1 MIELKTWYAASKPNF
16 GRPHC
21 WLYAIRIAEDP
32 WGIGSYRWDTQ
43 ATDLNCPWRGEYEKI
58 SDRLHR
64 ITVKDPLGKSEEYE
78 LRPLDEDW
86 ISHHASGFTARP
98 LMTPAG
104 EKVREH
110 PSLEWVR
117 GWLDYSYGKR
127 IAWRETQLTLM
138 EAQRQYLTD
147 AMVETFIRKCSQYDF
162 RALTKAAIYAEP
174 EGVMLDPPWAVRYSI
189 RELAGEHRMQ
199 VLISNRFTND
209 HEFTIS
215 QSGIV
220 DATPASN
227 QRAASNIHSEPFGK
241 LGYSVKPAPI
251 VTRHDTTNDDTDP
264 DLTALHE
271 EIERHFATG
280 TPLEI
285 IYFGGGLPG
294 KIRTI
299 IPLHYCEKRGR
310 SHIIAL
316 CRGSGIEKTFRLD
329 RMHLPGPP
337 LADGKND
344 FRIIAKSL
352 GKPGFI
358 EGMLVQIARLGNLPM
373 EQVLAAH
380 FEQRGEFES
389 FFDEYPYGG
398 YTIELKITATVI
410 YLSLGYEAN
419 DCEVMHYEFTPECEP
434 RLTPGIATHYSLFT
448 DR

>member
-1 MIELKTWYAASKPNF
+1 MIELKTWYAASKPDC

-32 WGIGSYRWDTQ
+32 WGIGSYRWDFQ
-43 ATDLNCPWRGEYEKI
+43 DTDLERPWRGEHEKI
-58 SDRLHR
+58 NDRLHR
-64 ITVKDPLGKSEEYE
+64 IILKQPLGDLVEYE

-117 GWLDYSYGKR
+117 DWLDYSYGNR
-127 IAWRETQLTLM
+127 IAWRETQLALM
-138 EAQRQYLTD
+138 ESRRQHLTE
-147 AMVETFIRKCSQYDF
+147 AMVESFIRECSQYDF
-162 RALTKAAIYAEP
+162 RALTKSAIFAEP
-174 EGVMLDPPWAVRYSI
+174 EGVMLDPPWVVRYSI
-189 RELAGEHRMQ
+189 RELAGEHRMH

-209 HEFTIS
+209 HEFSIS
-215 QSGIV
+215 QSGNM
-220 DATPASN
+220 DAVPAN
-227 QRAASNIHSEPFGK
+227 KQRADYHIHGK
-241 LGYSVKPAPI
+241 PHGNAGDSVKPAPI
-251 VTRHDTTNDDTDP
+251 VKRHDTMNDDSDP
-264 DLTALHE
+264 NLTALRRE
-271 EIERHFATG
+271 LESHFVSG
-280 TPLEI
+280 TPLEV

-294 KIRTI
+294 KSRTI
-299 IPLHYCEKRGR
+299 TPLRYCEKRGPDYL
-310 SHIIAL
+310 IAL
-316 CRGSGIEKTFRLD
+316 CHRSGIEKTFRLD

-344 FRIIAKSL
+344 YQIIAMCL

-358 EGMLVQIARLGNLPM
+358 DGMLVQIARLGNLPM

-389 FFDEYPYGG
+389 FFAEYPYGG
-398 YTIELKITATVI
+398 YTLELKITSTLI

-419 DCEVMHYEFTPECEP
+419 DIGLTHYEFTAEPEP
-434 RLTPGIATHYSLFT
+434 RLKPGIATHYTL
-448 DR
+448 